1 MLDSLHMELGPTF
14 AEDEAGRVVPAL
26 SRNGAGRPVLLTTDA
41 GYDVGRWDHRT
52 GEPLWHFRGDA
63 LVSTLAVATPAGRVA
78 VVAVGTD
85 MGVLRVD
92 AESGRVIC
100 DGALADFDDSIW
112 DVTTGMLPG
121 GRAFIAAA
129 TQCEPYV
136 GYWDAATGEALDP
149 PLRGPDRPLKTI
161 TSLTLTDGTV
171 LIAAED
177 EAGVVFRW
185 VAATGECFGRLVDG
199 PGAYN
204 MRMTSLVLPD
214 RRAMLASLDMNG
226 MLSRWNAVTGELL
239 GPPLQLGSDCG
250 DVAAACLGER
260 GLLFVSPDGG
270 VVRVLDAVTGQPAYS
285 PIPGVNPTALGCLD
299 GTVLLATVH
308 IAAGCARLTRVSADP
323 PR

>member
-1 MLDSLHMELGPTF
+1 MLNPLYTDVGPTF
-14 AEDEAGRVVPAL
+14 AEGEAGHVVPAL
-26 SRNGAGRPVLLTTDA
+26 ARDVAGRPVLLTTDA
-41 GYDVGRWDHRT
+41 GYDVRRWDHRT

-63 LVSTLAVATPAGRVA
+63 LVSTFTVASPAGRAA

-85 MGVLRVD
+85 IGLVRVD
-92 AESGRVIC
+92 AETGRTVSG
-100 DGALADFDDSIW
+100 GALADFDDSVW
-112 DVTTGMLPG
+112 DVTAGTLPG

-136 GYWDAATGEALDP
+136 GYWDATTGEALEP

-161 TSLTLTDGTV
+161 TSLTLADGTV

-185 VAATGECFGRLVDG
+185 VAATGEVFGSPVDG

-214 RRAMLASLDMNG
+214 GRAMLASLDTNG
-226 MLSRWNAVTGELL
+226 TLSRWNAVTGEPL
-239 GPPLQLGSDCG
+239 GSLQGLGSDPG
-250 DVAAACLGER
+250 VVSPACLKGQ
-260 GLLFVSPDGG
+260 GLLFVSSGTG
-270 VVRVLDAVTGQPAYS
+270 AVHVLDALTVKPAYS
-285 PIPGVNPTALGCLD
+285 PIPGVNPAALDYPD

-308 IAAGCARLTRVSADP
+308 LAAECARLTRVSADP